1 MSQVD
6 ILSIDA
12 KIKQAFTEEV
22 YKLPNYQEKLSDLQ
36 RTLQK
41 EKLSIRALRNLK
53 TNICELE
60 EKIDNLQ
67 LGQQLNF
74 YIAESAH
81 KIERYKKILSTPV
94 KLSFTGKASRDSQEK
109 KDVVSSYLKIAQKY
123 TDMTAETQ
131 RSPVK
136 PLRVVCNNCPN
147 KKLFDI
153 IDNSIYICIPCGA
166 QQEILLHTSS
176 YKDIDRIN
184 ISAKY
189 TYDRKVHF
197 RDCINQYQGKQNST
211 IDTKV
216 YKNLIEQFE
225 KHHLIVG
232 NKKIPKEERCKNI
245 TKEHIHLFLK
255 ELEYT
260 KHYENVNLIHYH
272 LTGKKPDD
280 ISHLEDRLLD
290 DFDQLTDFYDKKF
303 KNKPGFDRK
312 NFINTQYV
320 LYQLLMRYR
329 HPCKKE
335 DFTILKTVDRKSFHD
350 DIAKIC
356 FEELNKMVLTGGC
369 LKVIC
374 YLRRI
379 NSVKQILSKNKK

>member
-1 MSQVD
+1 MSELD
-6 ILSIDA
+6 ILSINA
-12 KIKQAFTEEV
+12 KIKRTFIEETN
-22 YKLPNYQEKLSDLQ
+22 KLPHYQEKLLDLQ
-36 RTLQK
+36 QTDKKQTL
-41 EKLSIRALRNLK
+41 SVRACRNLK
-53 TNICELE
+53 RNISELE
-60 EKIDNLQ
+60 EKIETLIS
-67 LGQQLNF
+67 GQQLNF
-74 YIAESAH
+74 YIIETAH
-81 KIERYKKILSTPV
+81 LVERYKKILSTPV
-94 KLSFTGKASRDSQEK
+94 KLSFMGKPSRNNKEK
-109 KDVVSSYLKIAQKY
+109 GVVISSYLDIAKKY
-123 TDMTAETQ
+123 TDIQMI
-131 RSPVK
+131 SPKKSKTVI
-136 PLRVVCNNCPN
+136 CNNCPN

-211 IDTKV
+211 IDPNV
-216 YKNLIEQFE
+216 YINLFEQFR
-225 KHHLIVG
+225 KHHLLVG
-232 NKKIPKEERCKNI
+232 TKKTPKEERCQNI

-260 KHYENVNLIHYH
+260 KHYENVNLIHYQM
-272 LTGKKPDD
+272 TGNKPDN
-280 ISHLEDRLLD
+280 ITHLEDKLLD
-290 DFDQLTDFYDKKF
+290 DFDSLADLYDKKF

-320 LYQLLMRYR
+320 LYQFLVRYR

-350 DIAKIC
+350 DVAKTC
-356 FEELNKMVLTGGC
+356 FEELSWNHTPLF
-369 LKVIC
+369 
-374 YLRRI
+374 
-379 NSVKQILSKNKK
+379 